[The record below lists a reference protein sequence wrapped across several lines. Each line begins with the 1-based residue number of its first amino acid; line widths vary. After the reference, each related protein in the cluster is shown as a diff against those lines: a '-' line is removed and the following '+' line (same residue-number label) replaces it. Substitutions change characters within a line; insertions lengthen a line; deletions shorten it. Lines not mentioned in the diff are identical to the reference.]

1 MVRKYTDLEI
11 LKAVKSL
18 PSFAGIPTN
27 FWICGIRSK
36 NDISDKYDDKFY
48 LFKNEQFIMRT
59 TGTTNPGKT
68 GLLKPVNEKGCAVVK
83 SNQWYYDLWE
93 RGMHKGKMVALVQA
107 HNVLYY
113 RDNDKDL
120 SAEETG
126 SIQKGII
133 GINFH
138 TCTYITEKQTL
149 ESIKGE
155 NIGLWS
161 EGCQVCN
168 IPTDYYHILDKVALQ
183 KYVSYCLLLES

>member
-1 MVRKYTDLEI
+1 MVRRYTDIEI
-11 LKAVKSL
+11 LKAAKAL

-27 FWICGIRSK
+27 FWIVGIRSK
-36 NDISDKYDDKFY
+36 ADVPDKYDDKFY
-48 LFKNEQFIMRT
+48 LFKNEQFIMMT

-93 RGMHKGKMVALVQA
+93 SGKHKGKMYALVQA

-120 SAEETG
+120 SAEENG
-126 SIQKGII
+126 VLHEGVI

-138 TCTYITEKQTL
+138 TCTYITDKQ
-149 ESIKGE
+149 IIAGIRGE
-155 NIGLWS
+155 NIGSWS

-183 KYVSYCLLLES
+183 KYVSYCLLLED